1 MKINELEIK
10 NIRGIKSIK
19 LQLDGKNVI
28 VFGPNGTGKSAIVDA
43 IDFLLSQK
51 ICRLTGKGTQSL
63 SLKEHGCH
71 VDAREKLKDTVVK
84 ASVEIDGKKITI
96 QRSINKPA
104 ELKVEPKE
112 HTELVESYLEV
123 ASLGQHILSRREI
136 LKYITAEEGERAK
149 DIQLL
154 LDLSEIESLRQ
165 MLVKISNESESDFKN
180 RESALKVS
188 ESDIV
193 NLLSMT
199 VFSAPTCLEKVN
211 DLRKKLA
218 GTEISE
224 LHEERIKEGLTP
236 HLFEAQKEVLTKE
249 QIENYINEA
258 ERILKKKDELTA
270 KIEQLVLLME
280 EIKKDAKLK
289 QFSVYKKLY
298 ETGISLITQENICPL
313 CGRKWSDGDFKL
325 HLEGKKKEIEIG
337 TEKQSKINA
346 LSSAVKTDIDL
357 LKNDADN
364 LNKALL
370 QFKITHKDE
379 QAVKLK
385 FEAFKEW
392 SEAMLRPFELF
403 ETGKWP
409 KSKFEELLDDKFFAE
424 NFSVCLKEALTKS
437 GDLLSQQQ
445 KAWDTL
451 TKMEDKWKAYKT
463 AIKNKEQADLYKKK
477 ADAGLVQFE
486 KARNS
491 VLEGIYD
498 AVKGNFDKYY
508 KTIHFEDENKFA
520 SKISHEGPALKFEVD
535 FYGRGMFPPHA
546 LHSEG
551 HQDSM
556 GLCLFF
562 ALNDYLTKN
571 KIQTIVLDDVVM
583 SIDCNHRRDICR
595 VLREFF
601 PDKQFII
608 TTHDTAWAKQL
619 RTENVVSQKN
629 MVHFVNWNVDT
640 GPVFELDKDLWDKIK
655 EALDKDDVPSAAH
668 KLRREAEYFFEN
680 VCDFLYAKIPYKGN
694 HQWELGE
701 YAAAAVSAL
710 KTAVDRG
717 IKNFK
722 KAKQDDKAKELET
735 FYDSAKTIIAKSNI
749 EQWVV
754 NATVHYNKWADLTK
768 NDFSPVVD
776 AFKDVFKLFECSKCH
791 GLLNMERGVGD
802 SATKTVVCN
811 CRNICWNVAD

>member
-19 LQLDGKNVI
+19 LSLDGKNAV

-71 VDAREKLKDTVVK
+71 VDARETLKDTVVK

-112 HTELVESYLEV
+112 HMELVESYLEV

-154 LDLSEIESLRQ
+154 LDLSEIENLRQ
-165 MLVKISNESESDFKN
+165 MLVKISNEAESDLKN
-180 RESALKVS
+180 KQSALEVA

-199 VFSAPTCLEKVN
+199 IFSAPTCLEKVN

-218 GTEISE
+218 GNEISE
-224 LHEERIKEGLTP
+224 LHEEKIKEGLTP
-236 HLFEAQKEVLTKE
+236 HLFEAKKEVLTKE

-258 ERILKKKDELTA
+258 ERILKKKDELAA
-270 KIEQLVLLME
+270 KIGQLVLLMQ
-280 EIKKDAKLK
+280 EIKKEAKLK
-289 QFSVYKKLY
+289 QFSVYKRLY
-298 ETGISLITQENICPL
+298 ETGISLVNQENICPL
-313 CGRKWSDGDFKL
+313 CGRKWTDGDFKIYL
-325 HLEGKKKEIEIG
+325 DGKKKEIEIG
-337 TEKQSKINA
+337 TEKQGKINT
-346 LSSAVKTDIDL
+346 LSSAVKNDIDL

-364 LNKALL
+364 LKKALL
-370 QFKITHKDE
+370 QFSIAFKDE
-379 QAVKLK
+379 QIVKLK
-385 FEAFKEW
+385 LDTLKEW
-392 SEAMLRPFELF
+392 SDAMSNPLELF

-409 KSKFEELLDDKFFAE
+409 KGKIEELFEKNFFSE
-424 NFSVCLKEALTKS
+424 IFFVSLKEALAKS
-437 GDLLSQQQ
+437 GDILSQKQ

-451 TKMEDKWKAYKT
+451 TKMEDKWKTCKT
-463 AIKNKEQADLYKKK
+463 AIKNKAQSDLYKKR
-477 ADAGLVQFE
+477 ADASLSHFE

-498 AVKGNFDKYY
+498 TVKGNFDKYY
-508 KTIHFEDENKFA
+508 KTIHSEDENKFA

-562 ALNDYLTKN
+562 ALNDYLTEN

-583 SIDCNHRRDICR
+583 SIDSNHRRDICR
-595 VLREFF
+595 LLREFF

-619 RTENVVSQKN
+619 RTENVVSKKN

-640 GPVFELDKDLWDKIK
+640 GPVFEFDKDLWDKIK
-655 EALDKDDVPSAAH
+655 ECLETDDVPSAAH
-668 KLRREAEYFFEN
+668 KLRREAEFFFEN
-680 VCDFLYAKIPYKGN
+680 VSDFLYAKIPYKGN

-701 YAAAAVSAL
+701 YASAAVSAL
-710 KTAVDRG
+710 KTAAERAV
-717 IKNFK
+717 KNFK
-722 KAKQDDKAKELET
+722 KAKQDDKAKELEG
-735 FYDSAKTIIAKSNI
+735 FYETAKSVIAKSNI
-749 EQWVV
+749 EQWAV
-754 NATVHYNKWADLTK
+754 NAEVHYNKWANLTK
-768 NDFSPVVD
+768 NDFSPVVES
-776 AFKDVFKLFECSKCH
+776 FKEVFKIFECSKCH
-791 GLLNMERGVGD
+791 GLLNMEHGVRA
-802 SATKTVVCN
+802 SNTKSVVCN
-811 CRNICWNVAD
+811 CRNICWDVEE